1 MSDLSDATDAVNNA
15 AAILSTAATASANAN
30 TATVELSEDLESR
43 IATALED
50 ADANVIIPVMSMYSG
65 QVKMAASLANINA
78 SFITLITPSEA

>member
-15 AAILSTAATASANAN
+15 AAILSTAATNSANAN

-43 IATALED
+43 IATALTD

-65 QVKMAASLANINA
+65 QVQMATSLANISA
-78 SFITLITPSEA
+78 SFITLITPEA

>member
-43 IATALED
+43 IATALTD

-65 QVKMAASLANINA
+65 QVQMATSLANISA
-78 SFITLITPSEA
+78 SFITLITPEA

>member
-15 AAILSTAATASANAN
+15 AVILSNAATASANAN

-43 IATALED
+43 IATALTD

-65 QVKMAASLANINA
+65 QVQMATSLANISA
-78 SFITLITPSEA
+78 SFITLITPGE